1 MNAIG
6 NNMTW
11 NKFEDILDEV
21 PYGYEKYLVLVNSLE
36 YILDNTSELLSE
48 EDYIE
53 FKQIL
58 KDRIMEDL

>member
-1 MNAIG
+1 
-6 NNMTW
+6 MTL

-21 PYGYEKYLVLVNSLE
+21 HYGYEKYLVLVNSLE